1 MTAPNKN
8 GGLIA
13 RGSLRPSA
21 SVPAGAVIQGE
32 GDRQERRE

>member
-8 GGLIA
+8 EGLSA
-13 RGSLRPSA
+13 LRPSA

-32 GDRQERRE
+32 GNRQERRE